1 MDSIKFNKLAEV
13 IRSCGQEAKIQQNKI
28 HRNFKPDGTIIT
40 ETDLAISKKV
50 IQAINDIFGED
61 DNYNIVCEEIDLKD
75 FNKNKT
81 YTFVLDPID
90 GTDAYSQGFPSWCVA
105 LGILDANRIPRGA
118 IISAPRFGIGNEE
131 LFITTKPD
139 SKDIFLNG
147 ELLEISP
154 KANPPRQITI
164 GSNILKEID
173 ISAYKGK
180 IRSFA
185 SSIIHMLCPVVFKN
199 IDACINPT
207 CYAWDIA
214 ASYAFILKANM
225 GVEYINGDSFVFDD
239 NILINRA
246 KYYEPIIIGTSEG
259 RETLK
264 KLIQ

>member
-1 MDSIKFNKLAEV
+1 MDSIKFKELAKI
-13 IRSCGQEAKIQQNKI
+13 IRNCGQEAKDQQNKI

-50 IQAINDIFGED
+50 INAIHDIFGED
-61 DNYNIVCEEIDLKD
+61 DDYNIVCEEIDLKKFD
-75 FNKNKT
+75 KKKP

-105 LGILDANRIPRGA
+105 LGILDANRIPKGA

-131 LFITTKPD
+131 LFITTEPESDDIYLNDKLFKIN
-139 SKDIFLNG
+139 SKT
-147 ELLEISP
+147 
-154 KANPPRQITI
+154 NPPRQITI

-225 GVEYINGDSFVFDD
+225 DVEYVNGDKFIFDD
-239 NILINRA
+239 NILIKRE
-246 KYYEPIIIGTSEG
+246 KYYQPLIIGSEEG
-259 RETLK
+259 RTTLK
-264 KLIQ
+264 NLIK